1 MQHRLKVVVRAISA
15 LKDATRAVLAAAASL
30 ELIRATHARRAL
42 SASSPAALPRWYAQT
57 VPRAVLPI
65 VLPLWRARHVTLAN
79 LATPRVLRR
88 ARIARRGTSLSSPR
102 PSYASSAI
110 VERSLRVRARANA
123 LHAPEGSPARAA
135 PQRALTARRGL
146 QGGTACARDAPS
158 DSSRRMT
165 DRSAWTATTRT
176 TSTRH
181 HTAGPVLRARRVCL
195 AMLGERQTRRMT
207 TA

>member
-1 MQHRLKVVVRAISA
+1 MQAVRRSAKSASVVASHFHRAKAHANCAVLALQHRLKVVVRAISA

-135 PQRALTARRGL
+135 PQRALTARRVCS
-146 QGGTACARDAPS
+146 Q
-158 DSSRRMT
+158 
-165 DRSAWTATTRT
+165 TT
-176 TSTRH
+176 
-181 HTAGPVLRARRVCL
+181 
-195 AMLGERQTRRMT
+195 T
-207 TA
+207 TARTSASFVRLANLRDLLVF